1 MRSSKDSVKRMK
13 IKDTILEKVFTNH
26 ISNKELLSGID
37 KIFSKLKKKENNLK
51 KLIKHLNRHINR
63 EGI

>member
-1 MRSSKDSVKRMK
+1 MHSPKDSVKRMK
-13 IKDTILEKVFTNH
+13 IQDTVLEKIFTNH

-51 KLIKHLNRHINR
+51 KLLKHLNRHFNR